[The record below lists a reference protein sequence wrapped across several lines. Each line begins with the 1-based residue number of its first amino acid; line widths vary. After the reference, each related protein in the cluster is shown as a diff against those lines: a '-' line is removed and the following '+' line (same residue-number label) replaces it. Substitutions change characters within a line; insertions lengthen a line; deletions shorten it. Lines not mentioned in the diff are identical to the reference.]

1 MIGGEDG
8 IIRIFD
14 LSQPNTFSTPQVT
27 LETKSGPIQTMAIED
42 ITRFYH
48 NDLVVADSCGMMTV
62 FCNQQILCRQSV
74 SDACINFIQV
84 EVDKTGNQVIVLSDD
99 NGLVMGVLPSSELWK
114 VNINNTKLTKE
125 LGPKLTVK
133 CVLSVDLTN
142 SHGQRSSY
150 IMVSDCHNHVYML
163 QQGTIVMVLET
174 PAVITA
180 MCPGKFVPSEKLPV
194 GHLANGNVQTDE
206 QVALG
211 SENGAIFLF
220 HNFAITED
228 EYANAQY
235 PITNMESLTVTDY
248 DTDLLLCSGHFNKL
262 HVYSDGKKIGD
273 YPTTDWICSMNTIDL
288 DNDGVKEVVVGCLD
302 NSIHAIKV
310 SPT

>member
-1 MIGGEDG
+1 
-8 IIRIFD
+8 
-14 LSQPNTFSTPQVT
+14 
-27 LETKSGPIQTMAIED
+27 MAIED

-180 MCPGKFVPSEKLPV
+180 
-194 GHLANGNVQTDE
+194 
-206 QVALG
+206 
-211 SENGAIFLF
+211 
-220 HNFAITED
+220 
-228 EYANAQY
+228 
-235 PITNMESLTVTDY
+235 
-248 DTDLLLCSGHFNKL
+248 
-262 HVYSDGKKIGD
+262 KIGD